1 MTLTDASPL
10 FALSHCRWTD
20 RHPRSAAGKRQQRLE
35 VMLTS
40 SERSDNTCNSCS
52 SSGDSRPATTA
63 TAGGSRRF
71 SSGIVSTRGAPKS
84 FRWYNP
90 NHRGVVM
97 SAEAVIISGPRKG
110 EFITVGEDQVG
121 EPSQAIIDQLSV
133 ALRELDASVVAIL
146 EEARAWRRAVREQQ
160 EDAPRA

>member
-1 MTLTDASPL
+1 
-10 FALSHCRWTD
+10 
-20 RHPRSAAGKRQQRLE
+20 
-35 VMLTS
+35 
-40 SERSDNTCNSCS
+40 
-52 SSGDSRPATTA
+52 
-63 TAGGSRRF
+63 
-71 SSGIVSTRGAPKS
+71 
-84 FRWYNP
+84 
-90 NHRGVVM
+90 M